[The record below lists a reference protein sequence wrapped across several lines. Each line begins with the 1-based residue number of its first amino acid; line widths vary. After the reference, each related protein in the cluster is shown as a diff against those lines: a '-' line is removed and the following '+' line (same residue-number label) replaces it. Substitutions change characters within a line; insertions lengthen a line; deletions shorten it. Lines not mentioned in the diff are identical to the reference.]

1 MEKSFYQL
9 EKQVLECFSQLLEVS
24 KSYINKPDPYRL
36 ESLREFLYLRDQAIE
51 KLKSLKAEQQ
61 RINENTKIDDQE
73 CFRSEIS
80 KIARSLVAIDTEIL
94 NILQVKKMKTIKEM
108 TNIAD
113 NYSRNRKNRLFRE
126 EEHRRI
132 DIFQG

>member
-9 EKQVLECFSQLLEVS
+9 KKQELECFSQLLEVS
-24 KSYINKPDPYRL
+24 KNYINKTDPYRL

-51 KLKSLKAEQQ
+51 TLKSLKAEQK
-61 RINENTKIDDQE
+61 RINENSKIGDQD
-73 CFRSEIS
+73 CFYSEIS

-126 EEHRRI
+126 EEHKRI
-132 DIFQG
+132 DIFQR

>member
-9 EKQVLECFSQLLEVS
+9 KKQELECFSQLLEVS
-24 KSYINKPDPYRL
+24 KSYINKTDPCQL
-36 ESLREFLYLRDQAIE
+36 ESLREFLYFRDQEIE
-51 KLKSLKAEQQ
+51 TLKSLKAEQQ

-80 KIARSLVAIDTEIL
+80 EIARSLVAIDAKIL
-94 NILQVKKMKTIKEM
+94 DILQVKKMKTIKEM

-126 EEHRRI
+126 EEHKRI